1 MLDITLEDLNN
12 KSDDSHGTVSWIYAF
27 LMDPPLFNTSTI
39 DLHIDPSVG
48 DCYFSLSTNIDAWV
62 RKNMWK
68 W

>member
-48 DCYFSLSTNIDAWV
+48 DC
-62 RKNMWK
+62 
-68 W
+68 